1 MVALELARQQIR
13 RLCAVRQRRQC
24 LRFYCEGS
32 TPAGEDEILGIYT
45 PVTKRL
51 WVERQ
56 QRAKLNLGVDSHLQ
70 EPVPVPPRPI
80 TITYPFSTSHTLR
93 EQVEPFH
100 KYNFLGLHTAVAH
113 DTKQW
118 RIPIAFSKQGP
129 WRFTTLKRPTCCCWI
144 LLIFGLVAACAAAFR
159 QTF

>member
-1 MVALELARQQIR
+1 MDLTATKYAKDTQFLEHKCSLSNRIMMFWQLARQQIR
-13 RLCAVRQRRQC
+13 RLGAVRQV
-24 LRFYCEGS
+24 RFYCEGS

-56 QRAKLNLGVDSHLQ
+56 QRAKLNDGTNSDVR

-93 EQVEPFH
+93 EQVGLLH
-100 KYNFLGLHTAVAH
+100 KYCQHLARTVE
-113 DTKQW
+113 
-118 RIPIAFSKQGP
+118 
-129 WRFTTLKRPTCCCWI
+129 
-144 LLIFGLVAACAAAFR
+144 
-159 QTF
+159 